1 MNLQDIFASIE
12 PLDEA
17 DMAEAR
23 ERQAQ
28 LAKLPRQSRT
38 AGGPVHPGGGHHG
51 TASQPYGK

>member
-51 TASQPYGK
+51 TAS